1 MTLDLCGIRRT
12 SFKIQFLSMEKLGRE
27 SIRLVGIL
35 RKLWLLKISL
45 NEAKEETE
53 MERQRNNERKIGGK
67 SKERRRENKQP
78 KKN

>member
-1 MTLDLCGIRRT
+1 
-12 SFKIQFLSMEKLGRE
+12 MEKLGRE